1 MNSTVIIIAGLLF
14 LSTISGMLGL
24 GVAFAAVPF
33 LSFFLPDLVH
43 QVQPLTLIL
52 NGVTAIFSTFGFAKS
67 HFVDWPKAII
77 LAIVTTIIAPAG
89 AFLVQVVPQSYV
101 WFIYLAAVIYLAF
114 NLFRPVK
121 HNEDRTP
128 NFKLVLI
135 LAVPIS
141 ILAGFLG
148 IGPGFLLM
156 PTLIIAGFEPKHAAG
171 INSFAVAPPSFS
183 ALIPHWHTMQIDWQ
197 LAALLLV
204 VGAIGSFAGARL
216 TSVYVPPVRLKQ
228 MFGVLIVI
236 MTLYKIFSLLSL
248 V

>member
-135 LAVPIS
+135 LA
-141 ILAGFLG
+141 